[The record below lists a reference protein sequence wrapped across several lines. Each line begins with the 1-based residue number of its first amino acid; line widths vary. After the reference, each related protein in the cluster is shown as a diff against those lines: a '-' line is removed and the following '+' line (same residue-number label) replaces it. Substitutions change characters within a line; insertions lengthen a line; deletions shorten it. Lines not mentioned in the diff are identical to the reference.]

1 MSALSAD
8 RAEID
13 HFINAVFCHADLGG
27 FVSLRS
33 FEHERGKPP
42 VEIRAQEINGEGLA
56 PVIAKATGVANRAAR
71 HPRPTVFAPI
81 TSCTFTNDK
90 RAAEADVHNGV
101 ALVVELDEKPTE
113 AAARLESLLGP
124 ATAIVLSGGEWVATT
139 GEIQAKL
146 HLYWRL
152 AEPTRDT
159 AGHASLKR
167 ARALATAIVG
177 GDASA
182 VPLPHPLR
190 CPGSWHRKR
199 APRLCRSLEL
209 RPEAEVDLGDVIE
222 KLEQAA
228 MLALEHVTGT
238 AKDRL
243 EVALGMRNRGQRQ
256 DQSSHDPDA
265 SDSDLEALADAI
277 PNDDAQRAEWIA
289 IGLAFFAASDG
300 SAAGL
305 NAWERWS
312 RKSGKGHGGTAAR
325 WESFATSPPDRTGTG
340 ALVQRARRALPGFR
354 LPSWG
359 PEKQAKASAEP
370 AADLAGERPVIRV
383 ALGGLPAA
391 VAASNRWLAE
401 RSTAMY
407 VLGDVLVTLEDTGAG
422 LQTVPVTQTR
432 IGLELARVARFE
444 RIARVTDDGPE
455 WREVDPPLKV
465 AAAIADEPGGWQ
477 SPRLAGLTEVPIL
490 RPNGRVVTTPGY
502 DRPSRLFLCG
512 GPFAP
517 MASDPKAAL
526 AALVD
531 ALGEFPFVLPHHQ
544 SAALALMLTAVI
556 RRQLPAAPMF
566 GISAREAGTGKGA
579 LASLAAIMATG
590 RRAPETPWPATAD
603 EQRKVI
609 TATLIAGQP
618 ILILDNIVGV
628 LSGAPLCVLITAE
641 TWSDRLLGASRLVQL
656 PASALV
662 VATGNNL
669 TVAGDLCR
677 RVVPIEMD
685 AGCESPEL
693 REFERELVPWAIEN
707 RPKLV
712 AAALTV
718 LAAHRKAGSP
728 LPADFKPLGSFE
740 AWSRT
745 VCGALVWM
753 GKTDP
758 RDAMAEIR
766 ANDPKRLLLTRL
778 LVGMET
784 LFGRQWQS
792 VGSILDTAKTSKE
805 RAPGLIRSNRGNHRE
820 GKG

>member
-1 MSALSAD
+1 M
-8 RAEID
+8 
-13 HFINAVFCHADLGG
+13 
-27 FVSLRS
+27 
-33 FEHERGKPP
+33 
-42 VEIRAQEINGEGLA
+42 
-56 PVIAKATGVANRAAR
+56 
-71 HPRPTVFAPI
+71 
-81 TSCTFTNDK
+81 
-90 RAAEADVHNGV
+90 
-101 ALVVELDEKPTE
+101 
-113 AAARLESLLGP
+113 
-124 ATAIVLSGGEWVATT
+124 
-139 GEIQAKL
+139 
-146 HLYWRL
+146 
-152 AEPTRDT
+152 
-159 AGHASLKR
+159 
-167 ARALATAIVG
+167 
-177 GDASA
+177 
-182 VPLPHPLR
+182 
-190 CPGSWHRKR
+190 
-199 APRLCRSLEL
+199 
-209 RPEAEVDLGDVIE
+209 
-222 KLEQAA
+222 
-228 MLALEHVTGT
+228 
-238 AKDRL
+238 
-243 EVALGMRNRGQRQ
+243 
-256 DQSSHDPDA
+256 
-265 SDSDLEALADAI
+265 
-277 PNDDAQRAEWIA
+277 
-289 IGLAFFAASDG
+289 
-300 SAAGL
+300 
-305 NAWERWS
+305 
-312 RKSGKGHGGTAAR
+312 
-325 WESFATSPPDRTGTG
+325 
-340 ALVQRARRALPGFR
+340 
-354 LPSWG
+354 
-359 PEKQAKASAEP
+359 
-370 AADLAGERPVIRV
+370 
-383 ALGGLPAA
+383 
-391 VAASNRWLAE
+391 
-401 RSTAMY
+401 
-407 VLGDVLVTLEDTGAG
+407 
-422 LQTVPVTQTR
+422 
-432 IGLELARVARFE
+432 
-444 RIARVTDDGPE
+444 
-455 WREVDPPLKV
+455 KV
-465 AAAIADEPGGWQ
+465 AAAIADEPGGWR

-517 MASDPKAAL
+517 MANDPKAAL
-526 AALVD
+526 AVLVD

-628 LSGAPLCVLITAE
+628 LDGAPLCVLITAE

-766 ANDPKRLLLTRL
+766 ANDPKRLLLTRVL
-778 LVGMET
+778 AGMES

-792 VGSILDTAKTSKE
+792 AGTIFETAKNSRE
-805 RAPGLIRSNRGNHRE
+805 REPGPGRGNRGNHRE

>member
-1 MSALSAD
+1 
-8 RAEID
+8 
-13 HFINAVFCHADLGG
+13 
-27 FVSLRS
+27 
-33 FEHERGKPP
+33 
-42 VEIRAQEINGEGLA
+42 
-56 PVIAKATGVANRAAR
+56 
-71 HPRPTVFAPI
+71 
-81 TSCTFTNDK
+81 
-90 RAAEADVHNGV
+90 
-101 ALVVELDEKPTE
+101 
-113 AAARLESLLGP
+113 
-124 ATAIVLSGGEWVATT
+124 
-139 GEIQAKL
+139 
-146 HLYWRL
+146 
-152 AEPTRDT
+152 
-159 AGHASLKR
+159 
-167 ARALATAIVG
+167 
-177 GDASA
+177 
-182 VPLPHPLR
+182 
-190 CPGSWHRKR
+190 
-199 APRLCRSLEL
+199 
-209 RPEAEVDLGDVIE
+209 
-222 KLEQAA
+222 
-228 MLALEHVTGT
+228 
-238 AKDRL
+238 
-243 EVALGMRNRGQRQ
+243 
-256 DQSSHDPDA
+256 
-265 SDSDLEALADAI
+265 
-277 PNDDAQRAEWIA
+277 
-289 IGLAFFAASDG
+289 
-300 SAAGL
+300 
-305 NAWERWS
+305 
-312 RKSGKGHGGTAAR
+312 
-325 WESFATSPPDRTGTG
+325 
-340 ALVQRARRALPGFR
+340 
-354 LPSWG
+354 
-359 PEKQAKASAEP
+359 
-370 AADLAGERPVIRV
+370 
-383 ALGGLPAA
+383 
-391 VAASNRWLAE
+391 
-401 RSTAMY
+401 MY

-465 AAAIADEPGGWQ
+465 AAAIADEPGGWR

-490 RPNGRVVTTPGY
+490 RPNGRIVTTPGY

-579 LASLAAIMATG
+579 LASLAAIIATG

-712 AAALTV
+712 AAALTI

-728 LPADFKPLGSFE
+728 LPEDFKPLGSFE

-766 ANDPKRLLLTRL
+766 ANDPKRLLLTRV

-805 RAPGLIRSNRGNHRE
+805 RAPGLIEAIEEITAKARDDKTAKIALGRWLNAE
-820 GKG
+820 KGRIVAGLRLESQRDDHAKVNTWRADPCG